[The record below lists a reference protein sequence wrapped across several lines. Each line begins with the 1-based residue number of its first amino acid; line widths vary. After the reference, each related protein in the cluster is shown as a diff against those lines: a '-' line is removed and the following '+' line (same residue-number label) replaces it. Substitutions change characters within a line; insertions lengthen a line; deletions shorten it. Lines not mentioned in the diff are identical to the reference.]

1 MRYILQT
8 RYRRSNERLS
18 EWYTESKHDDRD
30 DAKKALGE
38 HIGTYWT
45 FNARVIREDGLVVGE
60 YKYKRG

>member
-1 MRYILQT
+1 M
-8 RYRRSNERLS
+8 S